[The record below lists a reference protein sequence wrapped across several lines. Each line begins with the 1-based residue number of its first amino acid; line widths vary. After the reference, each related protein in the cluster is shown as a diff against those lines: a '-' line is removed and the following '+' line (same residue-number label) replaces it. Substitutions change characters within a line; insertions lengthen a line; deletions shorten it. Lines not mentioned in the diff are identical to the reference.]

1 MLVVLNNKCNLDYEE
16 FIKYNEELNS
26 INTNI
31 DLVLCPSM
39 LYVSLF
45 KSDKIV
51 LGSQKVDMY
60 DMGAY
65 TGCVNAK
72 QLKSLGV
79 KYSLV
84 GHSEVRKYKNI
95 TPEGINKKIKKLLE
109 EGITPIYCIGET
121 KEERDNN
128 TYKKLLKEDIIESLK
143 DLSDEE
149 KEKVIV
155 AYEPVWSIGTGNIPK
170 CYEINEVIDIIKQE
184 LPNNKVL
191 YGGSVNE
198 ENINFFNTNCNLDGY
213 LLGGVSLKPDKL
225 QKLLNILEK

>member
-1 MLVVLNNKCNLDYEE
+1 MLVVLNNKCNLDYKE
-16 FIKYNEELNS
+16 FINYNNELN
-26 INTNI
+26 NI
-31 DLVLCPSM
+31 KTKHELVLCPSM
-39 LYVSLF
+39 LYVSIF

-65 TGCVNAK
+65 TGCVNSK

-109 EGITPIYCIGET
+109 EGIIPIYCIGET

-128 TYKKLLKEDIIESLK
+128 TYKELLKEDIIESLK
-143 DLSDEE
+143 DVD
-149 KEKVIV
+149 KDKVIV
-155 AYEPVWSIGTGNIPK
+155 AYEPVWSIGTGNIPTSD
-170 CYEINEVIDIIKQE
+170 EINEVISIVKE
-184 LPNNKVL
+184 LLPNNKIL

-198 ENINFFNTNCNLDGY
+198 ENINYFSSNCNLDGY
-213 LLGGVSLKPDKL
+213 LLGGVSLKPDNL

>member
-16 FIKYNEELNS
+16 FINYSKELEN
-26 INTNI
+26 IKTNN

-39 LYVSLF
+39 LYISLF

-128 TYKKLLKEDIIESLK
+128 TYKELLKKDIIESLK
-143 DLSDEE
+143 DID
-149 KEKVIV
+149 KDKVIV
-155 AYEPVWSIGTGNIPK
+155 AYEPVWSIGTGNIPTSD
-170 CYEINEVIDIIKQE
+170 EINEVISIVKE
-184 LPNNKVL
+184 LLPNNKIL

-198 ENINFFNTNCNLDGY
+198 ENIDYFNSNCNLDGY

>member
-1 MLVVLNNKCNLDYEE
+1 
-16 FIKYNEELNS
+16 
-26 INTNI
+26 
-31 DLVLCPSM
+31 
-39 LYVSLF
+39 F

-128 TYKKLLKEDIIESLK
+128 TYKELLKEDIIESLK
-143 DLSDEE
+143 DLSNEE

-213 LLGGVSLKPDKL
+213 LLGGVSLKPESL

>member
-16 FIKYNEELNS
+16 FISYSKELEKIDTNNE
-26 INTNI
+26 
-31 DLVLCPSM
+31 LVLCPSM
-39 LYVSLF
+39 LYISLF

>member
-39 LYVSLF
+39 LYISLF

>member
-16 FIKYNEELNS
+16 FINYNQELNS
-26 INTNI
+26 ISTNI
-31 DLVLCPSM
+31 KLVLCPSM

-45 KSDKIV
+45 KSDKII
-51 LGSQKVDMY
+51 LGSQKVDIF

-95 TPEGINKKIKKLLE
+95 TRDEINKKIKKLLE

-121 KEERDNN
+121 QEERNNN
-128 TYKKLLKEDIIESLK
+128 TYKELLKEDILESLK
-143 DLSDEE
+143 DLTNEE
-149 KEKVIV
+149 KKKVIV

-170 CYEINEVIDIIKQE
+170 CYEINEVVGIIKEE
-184 LPNNKVL
+184 LPNNRIL

-213 LLGGVSLKPDKL
+213 LLGGVSLKINKL

>member
-16 FIKYNEELNS
+16 FINYSKELENIKTNS
-26 INTNI
+26 
-31 DLVLCPSM
+31 DLVLCPAM
-39 LYVSLF
+39 LYISLF

-84 GHSEVRKYKNI
+84 GHSEVRKYKNL
-95 TPEGINKKIKKLLE
+95 TSEGINKKIKKLLE
-109 EGITPIYCIGET
+109 EEITPIYCIGET

-128 TYKKLLKEDIIESLK
+128 TYKELLKTDIIESLK

>member
-1 MLVVLNNKCNLDYEE
+1 
-16 FIKYNEELNS
+16 
-26 INTNI
+26 
-31 DLVLCPSM
+31 M
-39 LYVSLF
+39 LYISLF

-128 TYKKLLKEDIIESLK
+128 TYKELLKTDIIESLK

-149 KEKVIV
+149 KE
-155 AYEPVWSIGTGNIPK
+155 
-170 CYEINEVIDIIKQE
+170 
-184 LPNNKVL
+184 
-191 YGGSVNE
+191 
-198 ENINFFNTNCNLDGY
+198 
-213 LLGGVSLKPDKL
+213 
-225 QKLLNILEK
+225 